1 VTVEPRQERTM
12 IRRLVP
18 ALLALSLAVP
28 VAAQTPA
35 GYRMRVDASA
45 DVNDPDDVPEVQVT
59 TVANGFE
66 VRTGPAVLLWNPA
79 NNATG
84 NYTLEGTFTLLE
96 PSGHVN
102 YYGLVFGGRNL
113 DTDPSYIYFLVAQN
127 GSFII
132 RHRANNETVHD
143 IQGRTPNAAV
153 VGMAAGGSPSVN
165 RLQVRVGATDV
176 QFVVNGQV
184 VHTSPKTGMAAN
196 TDGVWG
202 VRVNHVIPGVRV
214 ENLRVT
220 QGE

>member
-1 VTVEPRQERTM
+1 M
-12 IRRLVP
+12 IRRFIPAFL
-18 ALLALSLAVP
+18 ALLLAWP
-28 VAAQTPA
+28 VAAQAPA
-35 GYRMRVDASA
+35 GWQMRVDEST
-45 DVNDPDDVPEVQVT
+45 DVTDPDDVPEVTVT
-59 TVANGFE
+59 TVPNGFE
-66 VRTGPAVLLWNPA
+66 VRTGPAVTLWNPA

-113 DTDPSYIYFLVAQN
+113 DSNPSYIYFLVAQN

-143 IQGRTPNAAV
+143 IVGRTPHTAVAGLVEDAA
-153 VGMAAGGSPSVN
+153 PSVN
-165 RLQVRVGATDV
+165 RLQVRVGASET
-176 QFVVNGQV
+176 QFLVNGQV
-184 VHTSPKTGMAAN
+184 VHTAPKTGMAAN

-220 QGE
+220 TGE